1 MRLGIYGGTFS
12 PPHLGHYRAAE
23 AFCKQM
29 KLDRLLII
37 PANLPPHKQFAEDA
51 STDDRIRMCNLAFS
65 DIDCA
70 TVSDM
75 EIKRGGKSYT
85 YLTVEELSTG
95 DDELFLL
102 CGTDMILTFDEW
114 KNFERIFELVTVC
127 YVRRENDTAIG
138 EQIDKKVCEYREK
151 YGARICAVNHT
162 VLELSSTEIRTAV
175 QNTCDATAL
184 LDGRVLEYIRSRG
197 LYK

>member
-12 PPHLGHYRAAE
+12 PPHMGHYRAAV
-23 AFCKQM
+23 AFCEQM
-29 KLDRLLII
+29 QLDRLLII

-51 STDDRIRMCNLAFS
+51 STDDRMKMCSLAFS
-65 DIDCA
+65 NIECA
-70 TVSDM
+70 TVSDI

-85 YLTVEELSTG
+85 YLTVEDLSGSG
-95 DDELFLL
+95 DDIFLL

-127 YVRRENDTAIG
+127 YVRRESDALIG
-138 EQIDKKVCEYREK
+138 EQIEKKVCEYKEK

-162 VLELSSTEIRTAV
+162 VLELSSTQIRTAV
-175 QNTCDATAL
+175 HDTLDAADL
-184 LDGRVLEYIRSRG
+184 LDARVLEYIRSRG
-197 LYK
+197 LYR